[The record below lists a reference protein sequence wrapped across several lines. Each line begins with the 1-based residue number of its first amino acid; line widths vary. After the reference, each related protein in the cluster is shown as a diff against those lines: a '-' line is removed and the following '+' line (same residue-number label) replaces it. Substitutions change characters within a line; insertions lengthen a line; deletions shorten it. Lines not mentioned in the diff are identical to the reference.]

1 MAQQRVWQKRGG
13 GSALESAQRIAGTM
27 GSAQRMAGTMGSA
40 QRMAGTM
47 GEAGT
52 GMKDESA
59 SMEHHI
65 STIAAGYREERENG
79 GELSRSGEIVS
90 YCFRN

>member
-1 MAQQRVWQKRGG
+1 MTQPRESATNVVARAHKNGAAGIGNLVQQRVWQKRGG

-52 GMKDESA
+52 RA
-59 SMEHHI
+59 
-65 STIAAGYREERENG
+65 
-79 GELSRSGEIVS
+79 
-90 YCFRN
+90 